1 MEQITVEEAQ
11 RRLPELLKRAAA
23 GERITINGHGQ
34 TVEMVASREKPSDG
48 DLNSTHEVQ
57 PADVESKTMLDLFE
71 PLRGLEIDFE
81 RDRDTGRD
89 IDL

>member
-23 GERITINGHGQ
+23 GKRITINNHGQ
-34 TVEMVASREKPSDG
+34 TVEMVASQENPSDG
-48 DLNSTHEVQ
+48 DLHSAPEAK
-57 PADVESKTMLDLFE
+57 PDDVESKTMLDLFE

-81 RDRDTGRD
+81 RDRD

>member
-1 MEQITVEEAQ
+1 MKQITVEEAQ

-23 GERITINGHGQ
+23 GERITINDHGQ
-34 TVEMVASREKPSDG
+34 TVEMVVSRGRSANG
-48 DLNSTHEVQ
+48 DLNSTHEAK
-57 PADVESKTMLDLFE
+57 PDDVESKTMLDLFE

-81 RDRDTGRD
+81 RARDTGRD